1 MGTTSNSPA
10 SDNSPR
16 HFDVHDAY
24 WYTPLEERQHSAV
37 PLSGKQTTFTTN
49 IRRASLLV
57 DPPDRLSLYGVAFE
71 PGFYIP
77 THFHEVDQFL
87 LVIRGEFSMGSHR
100 LRLGQGAFMPA
111 GNPYNVTWGR
121 AGGSFLEFRETPAY
135 QTAFSVKDAP
145 LIGPNA
151 PTAIPGW
158 SKPKDDRRKTVF
170 FDAETC
176 PRIECAGF
184 GPGDQAINAPSVL
197 TGSACYQA
205 LHMSDDN
212 GYSMI
217 SVAIDGALDV
227 PCHQQD
233 SDKILYV
240 LSGEM
245 RLQGTSSPLRSGS
258 GMFVS
263 GKTPIDLSTG
273 PAGVK
278 YLEFRKQSRWATQWM
293 GRA

>member
-1 MGTTSNSPA
+1 MTTGSATMESGA
-10 SDNSPR
+10 LFR
-16 HFDVHDAY
+16 HFDVHDAN
-24 WYTPLEERQHSAV
+24 WYTPLEERQHLAV

-100 LRLGQGAFMPA
+100 LRLGHGAFMPA

-121 AGGSFLEFRETPAY
+121 AGGSFLEFREVPAY

-151 PTAIPGW
+151 PTEIPGW

-176 PRIECAGF
+176 PAVTCRGF
-184 GPGDQAINAPSVL
+184 GPGDAVTNAPPQL
-197 TGSACYQA
+197 TTAARYQA
-205 LHMSDDN
+205 LHMPDAD

-227 PCHQQD
+227 PRHHQD
-233 SDKILYV
+233 ADKILYL

-245 RLQGTSSPLRSGS
+245 RLAGAPSPLRSGS
-258 GMFVS
+258 GMFVP
-263 GKTPIDLSTG
+263 GNAPIDLRTG
-273 PAGVK
+273 PAGAK
-278 YLEFRKQSRWATQWM
+278 YLEFRKQSRWATQWA
-293 GRA
+293 G